1 MQIWIKLGTIEEVKE
16 FVSIVTRFNGD
27 VELKS
32 GKYVIDAK
40 SILAIF
46 SLDLSKKVLLCLENP
61 KKEEID
67 ALEKFVAKDCD

>member
-16 FVSIVTRFNGD
+16 FVSIVTQFDGD

-61 KKEEID
+61 KKEEVD

>member
-27 VELKS
+27 AELKS